1 MIKAI
6 KWYLR
11 KKNKNWTDEMLQSKA
26 QSIWDNY
33 EKAHPERKEQLK
45 KELDEAIEK
54 DFLQFE
60 FELLDEIIEKGDTN
74 GGLV

>member
-6 KWYLR
+6 KWHLR
-11 KKNKNWTDEMLQSKA
+11 KKNKKWTDEMLQSKA
-26 QSIWDNY
+26 QTIWDNY

-45 KELDEAIEK
+45 KEFDEAIEK

-60 FELLDEIIEKGDTN
+60 FELLDEEIDEKETQTSC
-74 GGLV
+74 L

>member
-1 MIKAI
+1 MIEAI

-26 QSIWDNY
+26 QNIWDNY

>member
-26 QSIWDNY
+26 QNIWDNY

-45 KELDEAIEK
+45 KELDESIEK